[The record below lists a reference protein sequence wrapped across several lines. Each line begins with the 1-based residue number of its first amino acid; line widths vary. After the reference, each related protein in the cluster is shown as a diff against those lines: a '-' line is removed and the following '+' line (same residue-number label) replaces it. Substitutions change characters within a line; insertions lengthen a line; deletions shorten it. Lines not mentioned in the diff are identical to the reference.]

1 MIAEPVPHNSS
12 DWENYILMMTK
23 HKTLEK
29 LEELTKED
37 KLNDEDTEVC
47 KNCLKSLYYLC
58 NLLK

>member
-1 MIAEPVPHNSS
+1 
-12 DWENYILMMTK
+12 MMTK

-37 KLNDEDTEVC
+37 KLTDGDTEVC

>member
-29 LEELTKED
+29 LEDSCSGAILTEGKMLNGKLDTKELSD
-37 KLNDEDTEVC
+37 WF
-47 KNCLKSLYYLC
+47 KNCR
-58 NLLK
+58 

>member
-37 KLNDEDTEVC
+37 KLTDEDTEVC
-47 KNCLKSLYYLC
+47 KNCLKSLYYLF

>member
-1 MIAEPVPHNSS
+1 MQMIAEPVPHNSS

-37 KLNDEDTEVC
+37 KLADEDTEAC
-47 KNCLKSLYYLC
+47 
-58 NLLK
+58 